1 MKPTDPCYQNYV
13 QILKEELR
21 PAMGCTEPIAIA
33 YAAAKARAVLG
44 ARPDR
49 LLRLN
54 KAYDEN
60 GEILFYEITC
70 GTLRLQIMGSL
81 GLDADTAYP
90 TGADWLILPFQG
102 RSDLTEYAMPLVER
116 LAPRGILLDH
126 YDDAF
131 PPMSATVDT
140 AGFVTAA
147 EKRLGI
153 PCRALKKYE
162 TLTL

>member
-1 MKPTDPCYQNYV
+1 MICWPLLEYSFF
-13 QILKEELR
+13 LL
-21 PAMGCTEPIAIA
+21 GC
-33 YAAAKARAVLG
+33 
-44 ARPDR
+44 
-49 LLRLN
+49 
-54 KAYDEN
+54 
-60 GEILFYEITC
+60 
-70 GTLRLQIMGSL
+70 
-81 GLDADTAYP
+81 
-90 TGADWLILPFQG
+90 
-102 RSDLTEYAMPLVER
+102 MPLVER

>member
-1 MKPTDPCYQNYV
+1 
-13 QILKEELR
+13 
-21 PAMGCTEPIAIA
+21 
-33 YAAAKARAVLG
+33 
-44 ARPDR
+44 
-49 LLRLN
+49 
-54 KAYDEN
+54 
-60 GEILFYEITC
+60 
-70 GTLRLQIMGSL
+70 
-81 GLDADTAYP
+81 
-90 TGADWLILPFQG
+90 
-102 RSDLTEYAMPLVER
+102 MPLVER

>member
-1 MKPTDPCYQNYV
+1 MKASDPREAAYV

-33 YAAAKARAVLG
+33 YV
-44 ARPDR
+44 
-49 LLRLN
+49 
-54 KAYDEN
+54 
-60 GEILFYEITC
+60 
-70 GTLRLQIMGSL
+70 
-81 GLDADTAYP
+81 
-90 TGADWLILPFQG
+90 
-102 RSDLTEYAMPLVER
+102 MPLVER